1 MPKQKVLTERGQNIV
16 RLATMGSV
24 QDLVDLLNEGTHHG
38 KPGANQ
44 AEKILVA
51 KTMLATYRGD
61 DAELTARVR
70 ELAAHPSPMAK
81 QVACALMQELWPR
94 QTDLT
99 PLMLQL
105 TMDDDWEVREWA
117 APAFTCLLSAQW
129 PQHLGLIEE
138 LTAHPH
144 ESVKRQ
150 VALAI
155 KQTAQKKIPESA
167 GQLLELTE
175 RLLPDEHEYV
185 RINLGPFC
193 IGDGLLRIYPQETLC
208 KLHAWAGAESW
219 PVRWNAVMSFS
230 GAQGAAHPDD
240 AWAILRLLLD
250 DTHQEVRKAARK
262 TLKNLR
268 KRCPEDQRFAELANV

>member
-1 MPKQKVLTERGQNIV
+1 MPKKQVLTERGHNIV
-16 RLATMGSV
+16 RLAASGGV
-24 QDLVDLLNEGTHHG
+24 QELVDLFNEGTHHG

-44 AEKILVA
+44 AEK
-51 KTMLATYRGD
+51 MLAAETILAAFSGD
-61 DAELTARVR
+61 DAGLTRRVG
-70 ELAAHPSPMAK
+70 ELAAHLSPMAK

-129 PQHLGLIEE
+129 PKHLGLIEE
-138 LTAHPH
+138 LAAHPH

-150 VALAI
+150 IALAI
-155 KQTAQKKIPESA
+155 KQTAQKKLPKSA
-167 GQLLELTE
+167 GALLELTE
-175 RLLPDEHEYV
+175 RLLPEEHEYV
-185 RINLGPFC
+185 RINLGPFS
-193 IGDGLLRIYPQETLC
+193 IGDGLLRIYPQETLG
-208 KLHAWAGAESW
+208 KLHEWAGSECW

-240 AWAILRLLLD
+240 AYAILRPLTGD
-250 DTHQEVRKAARK
+250 AHKEVLKAARK

-268 KRCPEDQRFAELANV
+268 KRCPEDERFAELANV